1 MTLRTVGN
9 GPNAG
14 NQFWGCR
21 NYPACRGIV
30 NLSTAPNEV
39 STTKGAKAR
48 NLGIATKSDNK
59 RLPVRWHETRQ
70 RLDYD
75 AEYVTIGS
83 IPGLIRETFEDD
95 EVVRKLLCDSLV
107 LSRRGRETA
116 EVDDHSR
123 IVSAL
128 SLKLLQRG
136 RMPLPTLEVER
147 AAIRAFDLE
156 DHTNDLNKIDGGELG
171 WESKSG
177 RQYSIHRGKFVS
189 RLSQRRKFEL
199 EADFQETLLDS
210 PHEVQMITQW
220 VPRNLGDDA
229 GHWIT
234 PQAPLDTLIE
244 SSTNEQH
251 ATSAGRRVDFLVHS
265 PGTEAFVIEI
275 DGPEHQSAIE
285 VDRRRDSSLKR
296 STGMDVIRVTN
307 EEITPG
313 PSAKLEQIK
322 RRFRVSRE
330 TEIHAGA
337 TTAISGNARFADFAT
352 ACSVGSKIQFVIA
365 RAVDWGWLSGDVWN
379 LKISGAG
386 PAVTGAVHDALRM
399 YSAYDILYGGKSR
412 PDKCTLQTEDRKIH
426 AWLWD
431 EGKWSEIKDPEFGE
445 TSLSILVEPDSSPY
459 DELVRRDVDFIIRP
473 AFLPVEFN
481 VDLHSDFP
489 RTPIPSE
496 TFEVAEPALTFFL
509 QNVFR
514 KKRFRPGQD
523 VAIWRTLRQED
534 TIVLLPTGG
543 GKSIIYQLSGLL
555 MPGITL
561 VIDPIVALIEDQ
573 VDGLRRYGIERA
585 TGISSVL
592 NQTERRAILRRAER
606 GEFQFILMA
615 PARLQ
620 SEEFRATVR
629 ALRSSS
635 LINLAVIDEA
645 HCVSEWGHDFRPA
658 YLRLADTLR
667 EICQDQQRKAPPLL
681 ALTGTASRAVLR
693 DMMIELGIDQS
704 QSDNV
709 VRPDSFDREELKFE
723 IRREQTSRTGMDAL
737 RGVLQSLPQRFAG
750 SSAQFFNQRGRGTSS
765 GIVFVR
771 TVNARHWGLMATR
784 DAAAAATG
792 AQVATY
798 SGGTTPKGYEA
809 QDWERVK
816 RQNAQAFK
824 KNEVPILV
832 ATKSFG
838 MGIDKPNI
846 RFVIHNGMPGS
857 IESFY
862 QEAGRAGRDQE
873 TAWCIAV
880 TSEFDETRTNRMLNT
895 NASLDDIRALH
906 REGGDDWD
914 RMDDV
919 TSAIFFHLNS
929 FRGVRD
935 EIQQVA
941 NVLNQL
947 GDLTIANRA
956 QIHWRS
962 QNDQQQVE
970 FAIVRLV
977 RAGVVAD
984 YEVDWNRKLFHAD
997 VPGFDLDR
1005 CKAKVIEHV
1014 KLAQPGRSRMFVE
1027 LIESISDLSPQKSAM
1042 ALVSA
1047 LIEFTYDVVE
1057 LTRRR
1062 AILEAVNLARNQT
1075 TDAGIRRRIIEYLQ
1089 DGVHS
1094 ERIDELLSD
1103 TEDNLNDW
1111 WELIENMQTAVDAG
1125 ELRGLSIRALE
1136 SYPDD
1141 PGLLFARA
1149 SSEAMCSDRD
1159 DRFCAYTFTFG
1170 IQSSVKY
1177 RMTIEHITELMTN
1190 LYEFGETRSQVLSA
1204 LLTMG
1209 LLQLDSSEEQ
1219 YRSFRLQAYGYAKHS
1234 RHPEIATVGSAF
1246 ALSDAIEQAEH
1257 AVGRWRNRY
1266 SDKCLRLLGIP
1277 K

>member
-1 MTLRTVGN
+1 MVQGFK
-9 GPNAG
+9 P
-14 NQFWGCR
+14 
-21 NYPACRGIV
+21 V
-30 NLSTAPNEV
+30 
-39 STTKGAKAR
+39 R
-48 NLGIATKSDNK
+48 NLAVSDEPDHE

-70 RLDYD
+70 RLEYD

-83 IPGLIRETFEDD
+83 IPGLVKDSFEND
-95 EVVRKLLCDSLV
+95 EAVLKLLCDSLV
-107 LSRRGRETA
+107 LSRRGREKTK
-116 EVDDHSR
+116 VDDHSR
-123 IVSAL
+123 MMSAL
-128 SLKLLQRG
+128 VLKLLQRG
-136 RMPLPTLEVER
+136 RMPLPTLEIER
-147 AAIRAFDLE
+147 EAIRAFELEEKTIDLSE
-156 DHTNDLNKIDGGELG
+156 SDGGELG
-171 WESKSG
+171 WESESG
-177 RQYSIHRGKFVS
+177 RRYDIDRARFIA
-189 RLSQRRKFEL
+189 RLSERRKFQL
-199 EADFQETLLDS
+199 EADFQEPLLDS
-210 PHEVQMITQW
+210 PYELQFITQW

-229 GHWIT
+229 GHWMT

-244 SSTNEQH
+244 SSINGQRNTG
-251 ATSAGRRVDFLVHS
+251 ADRRVDFLIHL
-265 PGTEAFVIEI
+265 PGPDPFVIEI
-275 DGPEHQSAIE
+275 DGPEHRGAID
-285 VDRRRDSSLKR
+285 VDRKRDSSLRR
-296 STGMDVIRVTN
+296 STGMDVIRITN
-307 EEITPG
+307 QEITPG
-313 PSAKLEQIK
+313 PSANLEQIQQ
-322 RRFRVSRE
+322 RFRVAS
-330 TEIHAGA
+330 GSDNQVKS
-337 TTAISGNARFADFAT
+337 TANLSGDARFADFAR
-352 ACSVGSKIQFVIA
+352 ACSTASKIQFIVA
-365 RAVDWGWLSGDVWN
+365 RAVDYGWLSGDEWY
-379 LKISGAG
+379 LETSGAG
-386 PAVTGAVHDALRM
+386 PAVSGAVLDVLRM
-399 YSAYDILYGGKSR
+399 FSAYDALYGGKSR
-412 PDKCTLQTEDRKIH
+412 PNRCGLRTKDGTVH
-426 AWLWD
+426 AWRWD
-431 EGKWSEIKDPEFGE
+431 DGQWSEIEDAELGE
-445 TSLSILVEPDSSPY
+445 PSLSILVEPDSSPY
-459 DELVRRDVDFIIRP
+459 DELDRRDVDFIIRP
-473 AFLPVEFN
+473 AFLPVEFS
-481 VDLHSDFP
+481 VDQYSDFP
-489 RTPIPSE
+489 RTSIDAE
-496 TFEVAEPALTFFL
+496 TFEIAEPALTFFL

-514 KKRFRPGQD
+514 KREFRQGQGP
-523 VAIWRTLRQED
+523 AIWRTLRQED

-615 PARLQ
+615 PERLQ

-771 TVNARHWGLMATR
+771 TVNARDWGLMATR

-1246 ALSDAIEQAEH
+1246 ALCDAIEQAEH

-1277 K
+1277 KG